1 MKADSYHR
9 KTRGPTVD
17 QGRRRAHVSPLA
29 LEPTLSDGKGSCQV
43 NLKLAL
49 PDSCEQ
55 HIEAKPGL
63 QVDSC
68 HIFELSVKDIIDI
81 HGREERCGDIQ

>member
-1 MKADSYHR
+1 MYVYTIVYLPTPSYLKADSYHR

-43 NLKLAL
+43 NLKLASHTL
-49 PDSCEQ
+49 PDPFRS
-55 HIEAKPGL
+55 H
-63 QVDSC
+63 V
-68 HIFELSVKDIIDI
+68 
-81 HGREERCGDIQ
+81 

>member
-43 NLKLAL
+43 NLKLAITVMYGMNL
-49 PDSCEQ
+49 
-55 HIEAKPGL
+55 A
-63 QVDSC
+63 
-68 HIFELSVKDIIDI
+68 
-81 HGREERCGDIQ
+81 RA